1 MHYVVGLLYEG
12 FSSAARARQ
21 GLSEVL
27 CQILGDL
34 AGLGVNAGIK
44 AILGAVGFVGD
55 HHDVTTAGGHGEG
68 SSSSPFLVGQVE
80 LLDSR
85 EHTTPPEAT

>member
-1 MHYVVGLLYEG
+1 MHYAVGLPYEG

-21 GLSEVL
+21 GFSEVL

-55 HHDVTTAGGHGEG
+55 HHDVAMAGGHGERSQDRG
-68 SSSSPFLVGQVE
+68 KPSCRRHFYFLNP
-80 LLDSR
+80 LII
-85 EHTTPPEAT
+85 A

>member
-1 MHYVVGLLYEG
+1 MPDVVGLLYEG
-12 FSSAARARQ
+12 FSSAALARQ
-21 GLSEVL
+21 GFSKVL

-44 AILGAVGFVGD
+44 ATGC
-55 HHDVTTAGGHGEG
+55 GG
-68 SSSSPFLVGQVE
+68 SFVGQVE